1 MQQVENRRV
10 LVPQFS
16 LLWLLAVTTVC
27 AVAFSFVALG
37 LRGHTWAAG
46 VSIGILS
53 LVVLVLVYA
62 LVFAVAWL
70 FSLVTSLVGRGTS
83 GAARSPFR
91 DHASGSAKPVDSQDI
106 PAMPILLE

>member
-16 LLWLLAVTTVC
+16 LRWLLAVTTVC
-27 AVAFSFVALG
+27 GVVFSIVALG

-53 LVVLVLVYA
+53 LVVLALVYA
-62 LVFAVAWL
+62 LVFAIAWL
-70 FSLVTSLVGRGTS
+70 FSLVTSLVGRGPS
-83 GAARSPFR
+83 RAGRSPFKGP
-91 DHASGSAKPVDSQDI
+91 AMGIAKPVDSQDI